1 MDPDI
6 DDLEL
11 IKMVEQQQCLY
22 VKSCKAYKDM
32 DKPAIWAQIG
42 ALLTYPK
49 TGIFIKKSLMSFEI
63 MLECYY

>member
-6 DDLEL
+6 DHLKL

-32 DKPAIWAQIG
+32 DKSAIWAEID

-49 TGIFIKKSLMSFEI
+49 TSIFIKKSLMSFKI